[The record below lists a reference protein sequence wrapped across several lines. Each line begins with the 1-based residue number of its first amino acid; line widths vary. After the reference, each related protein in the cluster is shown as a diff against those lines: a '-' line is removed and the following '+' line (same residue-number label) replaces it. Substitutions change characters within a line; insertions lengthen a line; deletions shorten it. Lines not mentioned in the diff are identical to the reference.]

1 MPKVTRKEHSL
12 QAVNVLRP
20 IAYKEEEAEVEQ
32 EADVQDGEK
41 DDQQLPIKP
50 NFEPLKTQTVFVKPE
65 FRTIGVPQHRMTPLK
80 SAWMELYKPIVEVM
94 KLDMRMN
101 LKKRRVELKTTKD
114 NPDAGELQKA
124 ADFTHAFILG
134 FEVKDAMALLR
145 LNDLYIESFE
155 VKDVREKLRGEHLS
169 RCIGRMAGTKGKT
182 RFTIENAT
190 KTRIV
195 FADTKIHILGTF
207 QSIKVA
213 RDAVCGLIIGS
224 PPSKVYSR
232 MRNMCAAMNSVY

>member
-1 MPKVTRKEHSL
+1 MPKVTRQETKKLANEPLKSITT
-12 QAVNVLRP
+12 QGETA
-20 IAYKEEEAEVEQ
+20 EQ
-32 EADVQDGEK
+32 ENTDQIQNN
-41 DDQQLPIKP
+41 DDATQQLPSKP
-50 NFEPLKTQTVFVKPE
+50 QFQPLQDEQKLSKAE
-65 FRTIGVPQHRMTPLK
+65 FRTVAVPQNRMTPLK

-101 LKKRRVELKTTKD
+101 LKRRRMEFKTTNE

-124 ADFTHAFILG
+124 ADFAHAFILG
-134 FEVKDAMALLR
+134 FEIRDAMALLR

-155 VKDVREKLRGEHLS
+155 VKDVKILRGEHLS

-190 KTRIV
+190 RTRIV
-195 FADTKIHILGTF
+195 VADTKIHILGSF

-213 RDAVCGLIIGS
+213 RDAVCGLILGS

-232 MRNMCAAMNSVY
+232 MRNMCAAMNNAY